1 MEIKFDPKI
10 IEKARRLTQT
20 SQSNPLR
27 WMCLKHLEEETFTHT
42 TPWFRCKD
50 YFNDSVVWFHQKQKF
65 SIYGMSSNEFHF
77 NEDGS
82 MYVGVSNITSQ
93 FENNL
98 KLLDKIEEGM
108 GCKVSIVGKTEEVL
122 STEIHEGL
130 EKDSTG
136 MTVLHFSK
144 ECFLSTFRISMIT
157 WLIRMANVSK
167 KYETYLDVFKDT
179 AAMEK
184 VTNFSSV
191 VKPKLPLLDFSK
203 LDEKG
208 YSWFYGAGQNSQ
220 QIGKITSYESG
231 WVHNAG
237 ANQWIYVGVF
247 E

>member
-1 MEIKFDPKI
+1 MEIKFN
-10 IEKARRLTQT
+10 EKKLEQASKLTQT
-20 SQSNPLR
+20 GQHNPLR
-27 WMCLKHLEEETFTHT
+27 WICLKHLSEETFENT

-50 YFNDSVVWFHQKQKF
+50 YFNDSVAWYHQKEKF
-65 SIYGMSSNEFHF
+65 SIYGMSSDSFVF

-108 GCKVSIVGKTEEVL
+108 GCKVSVVGKTEEVL
-122 STEIHEGL
+122 SAETHPGLTEDSKGL
-130 EKDSTG
+130 V
-136 MTVLHFSK
+136 VLHLSK
-144 ECFLSTFRISMIT
+144 ECFVSTFRISMVT

-167 KYETYLDVFKDT
+167 KYKTYLDVFKDT
-179 AAMEK
+179 KEMEK
-184 VTNFSSV
+184 VTNFSEL
-191 VKPKLPLLDFSK
+191 VKCKLPLLDFSK

-220 QIGKITSYESG
+220 KVEKITSYESS

-237 ANQWIYVGVF
+237 ANQWLNSGVLG
-247 E
+247 